1 MPLKNKE
8 AKAAYMKEYRAKNR
22 DKMNAAKRRYYQRN
36 KKRIAK
42 QRKDYYKRNQKHMK
56 KVALSYYY
64 NNKEHCKDRH
74 KKYAAKHRPQINE
87 WSRANYYKKQGRKV
101 PKKPFSF
108 YRDYIKL
115 VNKLPDAERSKIFNS
130 ILKLPLTKQQ
140 RELVQLTYQGYK
152 QKEIAKLLNISQGA
166 VCQIWNGWQSKTGI
180 FYGGI
185 YKKVCKATNGKR
197 QPKRQVSV
205 QNLGSSVLGGAVE

>member
-22 DKMNAAKRRYYQRN
+22 DKMNAAKRKYYQKN

-42 QRKDYYKRNQKHMK
+42 ERKDYYKRNQEHMK

-64 NNKEHCKDRH
+64 ANKEHCKNNH
-74 KKYAAKHRPQINE
+74 KKYAATHRPQINE
-87 WSRANYYKKQGRKV
+87 WSRIRYYQKQGRKV
-101 PKKPFSF
+101 PKKSFSF

-115 VNKLPDAERSKIFNS
+115 VNSLPKLERAKIFKS
-130 ILKLPLTKQQ
+130 ILRLPLTKQQ
-140 RELVQLTYQGYK
+140 KQLVQLTYQGYK

-166 VCQIWNGWQSKTGI
+166 VCQIWNGWQNKKGI

-185 YKKVCKATNGKR
+185 YKKVCRVANGKR
-197 QPKRQVSV
+197 QSKRQVSI
-205 QNLGSSVLGGAVE
+205 QNFGSPVPRGVMG